1 MLIAASGSHIPI
13 AIMCA
18 SMTTIVFV
26 CACRIA
32 YGGAVRVEWV
42 NAAKCTYK
50 RPKELRIP
58 SFDTTLPEAS
68 YTLRRRP
75 KQRFKRFRQ
84 SQKQ

>member
-1 MLIAASGSHIPI
+1 M
-13 AIMCA
+13 
-18 SMTTIVFV
+18 
-26 CACRIA
+26 
-32 YGGAVRVEWV
+32 RVEWV